1 MLYIL
6 FYNIF
11 NLTCGADL
19 AMLAALNVLSPLVFH
34 HIATPQLYH
43 SPANDCLFS
52 VTNIA
57 AMNIFVCA
65 SLETYN
71 THRERD
77 SDAQCCMCIQK
88 GKCQI

>member
-1 MLYIL
+1 MLYLL

-11 NLTCGADL
+11 NITHGADL
-19 AMLAALNVLSPLVFH
+19 VMLAALNVLFPFVFH

-43 SPANDCLFS
+43 SPANDYLFS

-71 THRERD
+71 THTD
-77 SDAQCCMCIQK
+77 SHAQCCMCIQK